1 MCAFYNVVLSMYKS
15 IFKPIRDNWAD
26 YKCNPAIIPF
36 AGIIKDKAPDE
47 VGIYTAA
54 NFQECSKTILE
65 KIVIIFTK
73 TNLFYIRYNC

>member
-1 MCAFYNVVLSMYKS
+1 MYKS

-73 TNLFYIRYNC
+73 PIYSILDTIVKVLWH